1 MFLYSRNLHGQ
12 SVRADIVIVGS
23 GAAGLTLANQL
34 GNAGAD
40 VLVVE
45 TGGLEHS
52 PARKGIDKGD
62 WTGDIGV
69 GIASRSRY
77 LGGSTNC
84 WGGNCAPMDDIGYD
98 DRPWV
103 PHSGWPIDN
112 ADLEPFVKPAHEL
125 LRTPF
130 DTYDVSDWADLLPRV
145 RDGLLLEGS
154 DAFETK
160 IFQRSRVARFGE
172 LLRRD
177 LDRSQNVRVLLDT
190 NVVKLM
196 QSKGRISH
204 LLAVD
209 TDQPTA
215 QPITIEA
222 DRFILAAAIENSR
235 LLLTSNVG
243 NEHDV
248 VGRYFMGH
256 FHFVGGRVEPSASL
270 NDVGLYTI
278 PGDVLNYVHGSKLV
292 VGALR
297 LAPEIQRSEKLLDA
311 ANFLLPFRPHEHWMG
326 RSRAAA
332 VGRGS
337 WARIR
342 GEDGPSFGVNDFVQ
356 GSREVPS
363 IAAHTVGEAR
373 RWLRGNPW
381 YGIRIWG
388 EQAPHPENRLLLGP
402 QVDRFG
408 LPRIQVRSSLTHLD
422 KLTLKRN
429 LALMDEQF
437 EANGLGRVI
446 DELPALGA
454 KWPRG
459 ATGTSHFMGGTRMH
473 NDPTQ
478 GVVDSDCKVHGVDN
492 LYVAGASVF
501 PTSGLCMATYQLT
514 LMAFRLADHIERI
527 STRSTA
533 AA

>member
-1 MFLYSRNLHGQ
+1 MFLYSGDLHGQ

-34 GNAGAD
+34 GTAGAN

-45 TGGLEHS
+45 TGGLEHDAS
-52 PARKGIDKGD
+52 RKGIDKGD

-84 WGGNCAPMDDIGYD
+84 WGGNCAPMDGIGYE

-103 PHSGWPIDN
+103 PYSGWPIDES
-112 ADLEPFVKPAHEL
+112 DLVQYVKPAHEL

-130 DTYDVSDWADLLPRV
+130 DTYDVDDWSELLPRV
-145 RDGLLLEGS
+145 GKGLLLKDS
-154 DAFETK
+154 STFETK

-177 LDRSQNVRVLLDT
+177 LDRSQNVRVLLNAT
-190 NVVKLM
+190 VVRLV
-196 QSKGRISH
+196 QSADRISH
-204 LLAVD
+204 AVGVD
-209 TDQPTA
+209 TDEPSA
-215 QPITIEA
+215 APITIEA
-222 DRFILAAAIENSR
+222 DRFVLSAAIENSR
-235 LLLTSNVG
+235 LLLASDVG
-243 NEHDV
+243 NENDV

-256 FHFVGGRVEPSASL
+256 FHFVGGRIEPSAAL
-270 NDVGLYTI
+270 DDVSLYTI

-297 LAPEIQRSEKLLDA
+297 LSPEVQRAEKLLDA
-311 ANFLLPFRPHEHWMG
+311 ANFLLPFRPYEHWMG

-337 WARIR
+337 WARMR
-342 GEDGPSFGVNDFVQ
+342 GEQGPEFGMSDVMQ

-363 IAAHTVGEAR
+363 IAAHTLGEAKR
-373 RWLRGNPW
+373 RLRGDRW

-388 EQAPHPENRLLLGP
+388 EQAPDPDNRLLLGHEI
-402 QVDRFG
+402 DRFG
-408 LPRIQVRSSLTHLD
+408 LPRIQVRSSLTPLD

-429 LALMDEQF
+429 LELLDEQF
-437 EANGLGRVI
+437 RGAGLGRVV
-446 DELPALGA
+446 DELPDLNAY
-454 KWPRG
+454 WPRG

-478 GVVDSDCKVHGVDN
+478 GVVDSDCKVHGLEN
-492 LYVAGASVF
+492 LFIAGASVF
-501 PTSGLCMATYQLT
+501 PTSGLCMATYELT
-514 LMAFRLADHIERI
+514 LLAFRLADHIERI
-527 STRSTA
+527 ASRTPA
-533 AA
+533 VA